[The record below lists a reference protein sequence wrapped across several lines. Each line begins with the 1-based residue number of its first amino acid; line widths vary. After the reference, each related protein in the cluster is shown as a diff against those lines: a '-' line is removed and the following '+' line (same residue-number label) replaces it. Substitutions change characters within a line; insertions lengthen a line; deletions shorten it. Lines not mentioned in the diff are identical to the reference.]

1 MTQTPAPDSTGP
13 AAGSKKEI
21 RVNAFA
27 MATPVHHSPG
37 LWRHPEDRSL
47 DYTTLGYWT
56 DLARTLEDGGFDAL
70 FVADSMASNDVYGG
84 SYHAAL
90 KVGAQIPKLDPIV
103 AVSAMA
109 RVTRHLG
116 FGITSNALYE
126 PPYPFARRMST
137 LDHLTKGRI
146 GWNIVTGHTS
156 SGSRAVGE
164 KALTPHDARYD
175 IADEYLDAVYALW
188 EGSWDDDA
196 AVRDRAN
203 RVFADPAKVR
213 PIVHRGQ
220 HFQVEAIHLSEPSP
234 QRTPVLFQAGA
245 STRGRAFAARH
256 AECIFVSGPTPN
268 VIAPVVAD
276 TRARA
281 AALGRDPKEILFF
294 SMATTIVGATE
305 EEAREKLESY
315 RRFLNPEAALIL
327 FSGWTGID
335 FSKHDLD
342 APIRF
347 DDRSQGLVSALEAF
361 SIADPNRVW
370 TVRELAEHNAIGGR
384 GPVFIGSATQVAD
397 QIEAWVEATDVDGL
411 NLSYAVTPGGYAD
424 FGALVVPELRRR
436 GRFKADYAAGTL
448 REKLY
453 GPGRSRLPQSHPAAA
468 FRPAA
473 APVAAARA
481 AV

>member
-1 MTQTPAPDSTGP
+1 MSQPSPVTPQ
-13 AAGSKKEI
+13 KQI

-47 DYTTLGYWT
+47 DYTRLKYWT
-56 DLARTLEDGGFDAL
+56 DLAQILEQGAFDGL
-70 FVADSMASNDVYGG
+70 FIADSMAANDVYGG

-90 KVGAQIPKLDPIV
+90 RVGAQIPKLDPIV

-109 RVTRHLG
+109 RVTQHLG

-126 PPYPFARRMST
+126 PPFPFARRMST
-137 LDHLTKGRI
+137 LDHLTGGRV
-146 GWNIVTGHTS
+146 GWNIVTGHTT
-156 SGSRAVGE
+156 SGARAVGE
-164 KALTPHDARYD
+164 AALTPHDTRYD
-175 IADEYLDAVYALW
+175 IADEYLEAVYALW

-196 AVRDRAN
+196 AVRDREKLI
-203 RVFADPAKVR
+203 FADPAKVR
-213 PIVHRGQ
+213 RVTHRGQ
-220 HFQVEAIHLSEPSP
+220 HFQVDAIHLAEPSP

-245 STRGRAFAARH
+245 SSRGRAFAARH
-256 AECIFVSGPTPN
+256 AECIFVSGPSAS

-276 TRARA
+276 TRRRA
-281 AALGRDPKEILFF
+281 AALGRDPAEILFF

-305 EEAREKLESY
+305 EEARAKLESY
-315 RRFLNPEAALIL
+315 RRYLNPEAALIL

-335 FSKHDLD
+335 FSTHDLD

-347 DDRSQGLVSALEAF
+347 DARSQGLVSALEAF
-361 SIADPNRVW
+361 SIADPDRVW

-384 GPVFIGSATQVAD
+384 GPVFIGSPTQVAD

-411 NLSYAVTPGGYAD
+411 NLSYAVTPGGFAD
-424 FGALVVPELRRR
+424 FGALVVPELQRR
-436 GRFKADYAAGTL
+436 GRFKQSYAPGTL

-453 GPGRSRLPQSHPAAA
+453 GVGRNHLPESHPAAA
-468 FRPAA
+468 FRPNGPQ
-473 APVAAARA
+473 APREQ

>member
-1 MTQTPAPDSTGP
+1 MPNTTPR
-13 AAGSKKEI
+13 KEI

-37 LWRHPEDRSL
+37 LWRHPDDRSL
-47 DYTTLGYWT
+47 AYTSLEYWT
-56 DLARTLEDGGFDAL
+56 DLAQILERGKFDAL
-70 FVADSMASNDVYGG
+70 FIADSMASNDVYGG

-90 KVGAQIPKLDPIV
+90 KVGAQLPKLDPIV
-103 AVSAMA
+103 AVAAMA
-109 RVTRHLG
+109 RVTTHLG

-146 GWNIVTGHTS
+146 GWNIVTGHTT
-156 SGSRAVGE
+156 SGARAVGE
-164 KALTPHDARYD
+164 KALTPHDQRYD

-196 AVRDRAN
+196 AVRDREHL
-203 RVFADPAKVR
+203 VFADPAKIR

-220 HFQVEAIHLSEPSP
+220 HFQVEAIHLAEPSP

-256 AECIFVSGPTPN
+256 AECIFVSGPTPT

-276 TRARA
+276 TRRRA
-281 AALGRDPKEILFF
+281 AALGRHPKEILFF
-294 SMATTIVGATE
+294 SMATVIVGATE
-305 EEAREKLESY
+305 DEARAKLEDY
-315 RRFLNPEAALIL
+315 RRYINPEAALIL

-335 FSKHDLD
+335 FSTWDLD

-347 DDRSQGLVSALEAF
+347 DDRAQGLVSALEAF
-361 SIADPNRVW
+361 SIADPDRVW

-384 GPVFIGSATQVAD
+384 GPVFVGSAEQVAD

-411 NLSYAVTPGGYAD
+411 NLSYAVTPGGFAD
-424 FGALVVPELRRR
+424 FGTYVVPELQRR
-436 GRFKADYAAGTL
+436 GRFKADYAPGTL
-448 REKLY
+448 REKIY
-453 GPGRSRLPQSHPAAA
+453 GAGRARLPDTHPAAG
-468 FRPAA
+468 FRPGATDG
-473 APVAAARA
+473 VQRH